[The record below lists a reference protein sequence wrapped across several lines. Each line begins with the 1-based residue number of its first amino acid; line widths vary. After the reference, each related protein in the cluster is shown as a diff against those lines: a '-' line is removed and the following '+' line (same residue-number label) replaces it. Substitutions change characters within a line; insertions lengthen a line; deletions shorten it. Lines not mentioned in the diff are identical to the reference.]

1 MKKIAVLFTFFL
13 GCQLQA
19 QETDTFEIKA
29 IEGGI
34 GIYTD
39 LGSDGM
45 RGLAING
52 ELITGY
58 KKNLFSLNCMT
69 GFGLIKQYDGNHD
82 LQAIMTIDMLYGRE
96 FELSKVISFQPQV
109 GVGYFANGNTS
120 DSGSKEAIGFPV
132 RAKLYFKTS
141 DDFKIGINPNVNFNN
156 VNTFYSANL
165 LLTFTFD

>member
-1 MKKIAVLFTFFL
+1 MKKIAVLFAFFL
-13 GCQLQA
+13 GYQLQA
-19 QETDTFEIKA
+19 QETDTFEVKA

-69 GFGLIKQYDGNHD
+69 GFGLTKQNDGVHD
-82 LQAIMTIDMLYGRE
+82 LQAIMTIDLLYGRE
-96 FELSKVISFQPQV
+96 FEISKVISFQSQA
-109 GVGYFANGNTS
+109 GVGYFGKGSTSESGNE
-120 DSGSKEAIGFPV
+120 EAIGFPV

-156 VNTFYSANL
+156 VNTFYSANII
-165 LLTFTFD
+165 LTFTLD